1 LQTGPLSPNPLSL
14 DTLRPELRSAIEAA
28 QARKAAGVVVLDLSG
43 LGAFTGAFV
52 ICTGFSQ
59 RQVQAI
65 CDAVE
70 ESLDRAGIRLLHR
83 EGYQSAEWI
92 LLDYGRFVVH
102 IFNERARLFYDI
114 ERLWRQAPRLEIPDA
129 SLSRGREEPGAAS
142 A

>member
-1 LQTGPLSPNPLSL
+1 MERS
-14 DTLRPELRSAIEAA
+14 PELRAVVQAA
-28 QARKAAGVVVLDLSG
+28 QGRKAAGITLLDLSS

-65 CDAVE
+65 ADGVE
-70 ESLDRAGIRLLHR
+70 EALARAGSRPLHR
-83 EGYQSAEWI
+83 EGYNSAEWI

-102 IFNERARLFYDI
+102 VFAERARLFYDI
-114 ERLWRQAPRLEIPDA
+114 ERLWRKAPRLDIPDLPA
-129 SLSRGREEPGAAS
+129 GRDDPAKRDGAVS

>member
-1 LQTGPLSPNPLSL
+1 MERS
-14 DTLRPELRSAIEAA
+14 PELRAAVEAA
-28 QARKAAGVVVLDLSG
+28 QDRKAAGITLLDLSG

-65 CDAVE
+65 ADGVE
-70 ESLDRAGIRLLHR
+70 EALARAGSRPLHR
-83 EGYQSAEWI
+83 EGYNSAEWI

-102 IFNERARLFYDI
+102 VFAERARLFYDI
-114 ERLWRQAPRLEIPDA
+114 ERLWRKAPRVDVPDLPA
-129 SLSRGREEPGAAS
+129 ARDESGAVS

>member
-1 LQTGPLSPNPLSL
+1 M
-14 DTLRPELRSAIEAA
+14 ERSAEIRSVVAAA
-28 QARKAAGVVVLDLSG
+28 QEKKAAGITVLDLSG

-65 CDAVE
+65 SDGVE
-70 ESLDRAGIRLLHR
+70 ETLARAGARLLHR
-83 EGYQSAEWI
+83 EGYDSAEWV

-102 IFNERARLFYDI
+102 VFSERARLFYDI
-114 ERLWRQAPRLEIPDA
+114 ERLWRKAPRVDVPDLPA
-129 SLSRGREEPGAAS
+129 GRDDSSLRDGAAS